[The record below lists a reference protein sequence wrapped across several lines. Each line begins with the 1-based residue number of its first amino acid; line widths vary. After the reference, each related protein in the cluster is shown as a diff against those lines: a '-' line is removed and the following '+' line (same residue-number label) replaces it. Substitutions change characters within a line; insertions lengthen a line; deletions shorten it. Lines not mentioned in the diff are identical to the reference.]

1 MYCVIYDGNCNL
13 CVNLVRVLEG
23 VDQGQRFQYVPMQ
36 DAAALAQFG
45 ITPAD
50 GEAGMMLIDLAQPHR
65 RWQGSDAAEEIGRQM
80 PLLQG
85 LVATYRALPG
95 AKPTGDRVYAY
106 IRDHRYQLFGQ
117 RADLYHPTYP
127 HCPGQACAPF
137 PTVANHSVANHS
149 VANHSVPDPS

>member
-13 CVNLVRVLEG
+13 CVNLVRVLEA

-36 DAAALAQFG
+36 DVATMAQFG
-45 ITPAD
+45 LTPAD
-50 GEAGMMLIDLAQPHR
+50 GDAGMILIDLAQPSR

-85 LVATYRALPG
+85 LVSAYRALPG
-95 AKPTGDRVYAY
+95 AKSAGDQVYAY

-117 RADLYHPTYP
+117 RANLYQPTYP
-127 HCPGQACAPF
+127 HCPDDTCSPF
-137 PTVANHSVANHS
+137 P
-149 VANHSVPDPS
+149 VPTALGEGRAQVS